1 MPHDNCELNDRVAA
15 ILDLDDR
22 GTIRRAHLALGGIAH
37 KPWRAEKAE
46 RYLAGKAPD
55 AATIRA
61 AADAELQE
69 AKPYPGNA
77 FKVELTKRVM
87 VRAVEAAAR
96 QT

>member
-1 MPHDNCELNDRVAA
+1 MAPE
-15 ILDLDDR
+15 
-22 GTIRRAHLALGGIAH
+22 
-37 KPWRAEKAE
+37 EAE
-46 RYLAGKAPD
+46 RYLAGKTAD

-69 AKPYPGNA
+69 AKPHTGNV
-77 FKVELTKRVM
+77 FKVELAKRVM